1 MEISVKPN
9 CKIAI
14 FAQKHQDTP
23 KSAKMTYAH
32 RANALY
38 IYTQM
43 HPCSNVRLSG
53 VSNGNG
59 PQWPPPPPEYPLQPR
74 TYTPLQISY
83 IHNSCLGLLLCPSKR
98 CFLFVSFTQEW
109 RLFLQSMYIIH
120 FLYSCKQVCKNVIQ
134 MFPQYLYSLIC
145 SINFNCLSSDSC
157 FKVF

>member
-23 KSAKMTYAH
+23 KSAKITYAH

-59 PQWPPPPPEYPLQPR
+59 PQCPPPLQNTPYNHAPTPLYKYP
-74 TYTPLQISY
+74 TYTILAWAFYYALVRGVFFLSPSPKSEDYSY
-83 IHNSCLGLLLCPSKR
+83 K
-98 CFLFVSFTQEW
+98 
-109 RLFLQSMYIIH
+109 
-120 FLYSCKQVCKNVIQ
+120 VCK
-134 MFPQYLYSLIC
+134 
-145 SINFNCLSSDSC
+145 
-157 FKVF
+157 